1 LIKTGIHDIRQVTPG
16 ARFKTL
22 FGKDKVLSITLY
34 DRILSLPDAESL
46 AERILLLSADERGAR
61 KRTYAAR
68 FDAFDEAVATRIR
81 ERWDADTPL
90 RVEDVA
96 VSDGRTAHD
105 FFQRLASGFP
115 RLSYGASDFNP
126 RVFVVDD
133 GRLKVTLSRSHR
145 ILEITFPP
153 FVFNARPES
162 PLFYPVNHA
171 VRALIT
177 RLRVRPLVDRYVS
190 GQVQARTILM
200 FSAQA
205 MNLVKGDHR
214 FQLSEHDVL
223 TPLPRWTGRHVVRA
237 MNILNRSYF
246 GAEQIGLILSHV
258 HDGLGE
264 GGWLITG
271 SNQDAGSQV
280 HGGVYERTESGFRK
294 VWGSGEGSPVEP
306 EILRWQ
312 PTRV

>member
-1 LIKTGIHDIRQVTPG
+1 
-16 ARFKTL
+16 
-22 FGKDKVLSITLY
+22 
-34 DRILSLPDAESL
+34 
-46 AERILLLSADERGAR
+46 
-61 KRTYAAR
+61 
-68 FDAFDEAVATRIR
+68 
-81 ERWDADTPL
+81 
-90 RVEDVA
+90 
-96 VSDGRTAHD
+96 
-105 FFQRLASGFP
+105 
-115 RLSYGASDFNP
+115 
-126 RVFVVDD
+126 
-133 GRLKVTLSRSHR
+133 
-145 ILEITFPP
+145 
-153 FVFNARPES
+153 
-162 PLFYPVNHA
+162 
-171 VRALIT
+171 
-177 RLRVRPLVDRYVS
+177 
-190 GQVQARTILM
+190 M

-205 MNLVKGDHR
+205 MNLAKGDHR